1 MRLLLPLLVVA
12 ALGAGYW
19 LGGLGR
25 KRAVVAA
32 YAELQPVVA
41 ACRQLVV
48 ERDSATQS
56 FAAARA
62 LAQHELDRYD
72 TEVRAL
78 P

>member
-1 MRLLLPLLVVA
+1 MRLLLPLLVIA
-12 ALGAGYW
+12 SLGGGYW
-19 LGGLGR
+19 LGGQDR
-25 KRAVVAA
+25 RRAVVAA
-32 YAELQPVVA
+32 HADLQPVVA
-41 ACRQLVV
+41 ACRELLV
-48 ERDSATQS
+48 ERASSTQS